1 MKSSIC
7 KKSDNSKT
15 KPSVK
20 KKQSTPLRS
29 ILCLKNRA
37 SLKEIEKKED
47 CFILD
52 FNPDESLRKTH
63 VSNNNDAEISVVA
76 EKGQVAC
83 RDFPH
88 SRHNCAKYPF
98 NKTSHESCC
107 RFCYCFV
114 CDTAAPC
121 VMWTGSNGHCHVVD
135 NEAGKLQRRAAKR
148 LQILMQAVL
157 KANGLSI

>member
-1 MKSSIC
+1 MKSSFS
-7 KKSDNSKT
+7 KRSDNSKT
-15 KPSVK
+15 KLSVK

-47 CFILD
+47 CFIFD
-52 FNPDESLRKTH
+52 FNPDDSLSKLP
-63 VSNNNDAEISVVA
+63 VSNNNDADISVVA

-98 NKTSHESCC
+98 TKTSHESCC

-114 CDTAAPC
+114 CDAAAPC

-135 NEAGKLQRRAAKR
+135 NEAGKLQRRATKR
-148 LQILMQAVL
+148 LQIMMRAIRKV
-157 KANGLSI
+157 KPMSR